1 MQNTTSLK
9 TCFDEIEETNGDDEC
24 RAWLSRVFDAKIE
37 LAEFVATR
45 RGIGRATEYVGFL
58 KGSFNF
64 SFRFKFSDGGP
75 DAIIRF
81 PKPGHTATFLRD
93 EKVANEVQI
102 MDYLSQNTT
111 IPLPRV
117 YSWGFTAES
126 PQQFGPF
133 IIMDY
138 VEGTLLSTFLKKPM
152 ESDQEDLVL
161 NPSIDDS
168 KLNKIYRQ
176 IADYLLQLSQL
187 TFTHI
192 GAISKD
198 GGTWSVTKRPL
209 TYNMNELATVAG
221 YPADLFPTSTFD
233 RAGDYLKSV
242 AHEHLAHLWTQRNL
256 ADNSEIAQARF
267 IARHR
272 FAQLIPQYC
281 IDDDGPFIPFCDD
294 LRPSNMLIDP
304 ETLQITAVLDFEFT
318 NAMPAQFTYDP
329 PWWLLLSGPEAWLDR
344 GSMEEFRDLYE
355 RRMQQF
361 LQALELVEGMPGG
374 QKLPEPRLS
383 ARMRDSWNSGRFWF
397 NYAARKSFELDAI
410 YWAAL
415 HDGGTGI
422 ELLDGEARAEMEP
435 FIEQKMQQL
444 RAYKEECAALFSQA
458 SE

>member
-1 MQNTTSLK
+1 MQNTPSLK
-9 TCFDEIEETNGDDEC
+9 TCSDEIEETNGDDEC
-24 RAWLSRVFDAKIE
+24 RAWLSRFFDAKIE
-37 LAEFVATR
+37 LARFVATR
-45 RGIGRATEYVGFL
+45 RGIGRATEYIGFL

-102 MDYLSQNTT
+102 MDCLSQNTT

-152 ESDQEDLVL
+152 ERDQEDIVL

-168 KLNKIYRQ
+168 KMNKIYRQ

-209 TYNMNELATVAG
+209 TYNMV
-221 YPADLFPTSTFD
+221 
-233 RAGDYLKSV
+233 
-242 AHEHLAHLWTQRNL
+242 
-256 ADNSEIAQARF
+256 
-267 IARHR
+267 
-272 FAQLIPQYC
+272 
-281 IDDDGPFIPFCDD
+281 
-294 LRPSNMLIDP
+294 
-304 ETLQITAVLDFEFT
+304 
-318 NAMPAQFTYDP
+318 
-329 PWWLLLSGPEAWLDR
+329 
-344 GSMEEFRDLYE
+344 
-355 RRMQQF
+355 
-361 LQALELVEGMPGG
+361 
-374 QKLPEPRLS
+374 
-383 ARMRDSWNSGRFWF
+383 
-397 NYAARKSFELDAI
+397 
-410 YWAAL
+410 
-415 HDGGTGI
+415 
-422 ELLDGEARAEMEP
+422 
-435 FIEQKMQQL
+435 
-444 RAYKEECAALFSQA
+444 
-458 SE
+458 